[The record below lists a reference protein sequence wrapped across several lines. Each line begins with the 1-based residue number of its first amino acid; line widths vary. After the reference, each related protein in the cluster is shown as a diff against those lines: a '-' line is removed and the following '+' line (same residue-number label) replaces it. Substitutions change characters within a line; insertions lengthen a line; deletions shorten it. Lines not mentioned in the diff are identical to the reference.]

1 MGAARRQVRSR
12 HRGRGRGEGDA
23 GMNPSF
29 QYPGPCP
36 CEKQLCRD
44 ALGIGTKLTKYG
56 HLVGCR
62 CRSCLGRRSKRKGQ
76 AAQAKTHKALGG
88 EGLTPC
94 NEESGIFYTL
104 TVRPE
109 VKAGKQTPAS
119 FTKFVSGEWFRH
131 ALSQS
136 ERAIP
141 VGIDAKPS

>member
-1 MGAARRQVRSR
+1 
-12 HRGRGRGEGDA
+12 
-23 GMNPSF
+23 MNPSF
-29 QYPGPCP
+29 QYPGYCP
-36 CEKQLCRD
+36 CQEQLCRD
-44 ALGIGTKLTKYG
+44 ALGIGTKLTRLG

-62 CRSCLGRRSKRKGQ
+62 CPSCRGRRSKRKGQ

-88 EGLTPC
+88 SGFTPS
-94 NEESGIFYTL
+94 NEESGIFYNLCL

-119 FTKFVSGEWFRH
+119 FTKFISGEWFRH

-141 VGIDAKPS
+141 VGIDAKASVSIDGKWLVVKIG